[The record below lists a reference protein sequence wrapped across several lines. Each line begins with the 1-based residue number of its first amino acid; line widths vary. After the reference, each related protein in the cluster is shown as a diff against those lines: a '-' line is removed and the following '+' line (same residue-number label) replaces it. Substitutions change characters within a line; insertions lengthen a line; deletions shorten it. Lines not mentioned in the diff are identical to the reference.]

1 MVQTSLVSPSIVVI
15 KNQGCFKMVVVANI
29 PFATCNVMKILS
41 YYNQAKKI
49 GIEVLQLFMIVKT
62 LGHDQG
68 NNGLFKIHK
77 K

>member
-1 MVQTSLVSPSIVVI
+1 
-15 KNQGCFKMVVVANI
+15 MVVVANI